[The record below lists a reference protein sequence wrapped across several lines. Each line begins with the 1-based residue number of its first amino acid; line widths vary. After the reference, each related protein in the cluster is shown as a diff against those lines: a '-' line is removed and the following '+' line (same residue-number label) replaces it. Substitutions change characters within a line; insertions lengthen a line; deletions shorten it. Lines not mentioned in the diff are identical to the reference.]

1 MRITKPEISMRRWR
15 SPMSATS
22 QGAFV
27 VIPEISRGDISHI
40 IKNTYPKQ
48 KKKKDRSVAIAS
60 QYVNAMD
67 LSFSFKIVKNKGD
80 GDILIE
86 QCNAC
91 NSLIANNPPV
101 DSNPP
106 VPARSP
112 PSTLSFCQPAVVC
125 LFCLVH
131 PRVCSTE

>member
-27 VIPEISRGDISHI
+27 VIPEISLSDISGI
-40 IKNTYPKQ
+40 LKNTCPQ
-48 KKKKDRSVAIAS
+48 TKKTKKDRSVAIAS
-60 QYVNAMD
+60 QYVHAMD
-67 LSFSFKIVKNKGD
+67 LSFSFKIVKNKGNEN
-80 GDILIE
+80 ILIE

-91 NSLIANNPPV
+91 NSLITDNPPV

-112 PSTLSFCQPAVVC
+112 PHPSTSASL
-125 LFCLVH
+125 
-131 PRVCSTE
+131 R